1 MWKGVDA
8 TILSSDQ
15 RMIVRDEGATLLLI
29 TQPDHALLAETIV
42 AAIHT
47 EPPLEGPARRTIL
60 LAAREHD
67 NGWTE
72 VDAEPTIDPGTGRP
86 RDFMSGPARVKHELW
101 LRGITRVA
109 KTDPL
114 AGALV
119 AEHAVTV
126 YAYRRGEPE
135 WARFFGTIEAM
146 RDALLQRIG
155 KFTGAPRET
164 FEAEYRCVR
173 LGDALSL
180 QFCNAWAEPQTTHGY
195 QASVNRATLVV
206 APDPFGVASVPL
218 RVIGRRVPA
227 RRYRDDADLR
237 MAIAAATPEVVTG
250 EARGD
255 ACVS

>member
-1 MWKGVDA
+1 
-8 TILSSDQ
+8 
-15 RMIVRDEGATLLLI
+15 MIVRDEGATFLLI
-29 TQPDHALLAETIV
+29 TQPDHAQLSETIV

-60 LAAREHD
+60 LATREHD
-67 NGWTE
+67 NGWME
-72 VDAEPTIDPGTGRP
+72 VDAEPTIDPATGRP
-86 RDFMSGPARVKHELW
+86 RDFMSGSARVKHELW

-119 AEHAVTV
+119 AEHAITV
-126 YAYRRGEPE
+126 YAYRQGQPE
-135 WARFFGTIEAM
+135 WAPFFGTIDAM

-155 KFTGAPRET
+155 MFTGTPRET
-164 FEAEYRCVR
+164 FQAEYRCVG

-180 QFCNAWAEPQTTHGY
+180 QFCNAWAEPHTTHGY
-195 QASVNRATLVV
+195 QVSADRRTLVV
-206 APDPFGVASVPL
+206 APDPFAGAAVPL

-237 MAIAAATPEVVTG
+237 AALAAATPEILAG
-250 EARGD
+250 EARGVT
-255 ACVS
+255 AL